1 MFEKKSSNIVYP
13 DQSRLQA
20 VVIDSKT
27 TIFIDKDKDP
37 EEARRRYAER
47 ILAAKIKI

>member
-1 MFEKKSSNIVYP
+1 MFDKKTNSIVYP

-27 TIFIDKDKDP
+27 TIFINKDKDP
-37 EEARRRYAER
+37 EEARRRYAGR
-47 ILAAKIKI
+47 ILAAKVKI